1 MSNTIVYDEPVTDK
15 RTWSVSSSTQQRQFF
30 NAGKNS
36 TPIEYTTVA
45 QDILE
50 NEVRKD
56 DVWLLGYPRV
66 GQTWCQEVIWLIV
79 NNLNFNLARS
89 TIQHLRAPKLEQ
101 SLYKDEI
108 FDKIYGCSSIQYV
121 KSLRSP
127 RTIRS
132 HLPLHLLPTQLK
144 TIRPK
149 IIYMTRNPK
158 DIWCSYYSLL
168 QAFFDYDKSFE
179 DASVLFCDGKMSVG
193 CPIEHALPF
202 WNRRNEPHVLFLNYE
217 DARINSKATI
227 KLIADFLD
235 RPLKLKQIV
244 EINKFVSLE
253 SMKMNPAVNMEWY
266 LRELKNGNS
275 EYSFIGD
282 GIVGNWRN
290 NMTVKVSRM
299 FDDWISAKTEGTGLR
314 FIYE

>member
-1 MSNTIVYDEPVTDK
+1 MSHAIAMYDETLTMAGGTLYPSPRQYDHRMPTEF
-15 RTWSVSSSTQQRQFF
+15 SS
-30 NAGKNS
+30 
-36 TPIEYTTVA
+36 VA
-45 QDILE
+45 QDIVDA
-50 NEVRKD
+50 EVRKD

-89 TIQHLRAPKLEQ
+89 TIQSVRAPRLEQ
-101 SLYKDEI
+101 SLYNDKI
-108 FDKIYGCSSIQYV
+108 FDKIYGCSSVQYV
-121 KSLRSP
+121 KNMRSP

-132 HLPLHLLPTQLK
+132 HLPLHLLPVQLK

-158 DIWCSYYSLL
+158 DVWCSYYSLM
-168 QAFFDYDKSFE
+168 QAFFNYDKLFDE
-179 DASVLFCDGKMSVG
+179 ASVLFCEGKIGVG

-217 DARINSKATI
+217 DVRMNSKATI

-244 EINKFVSLE
+244 DINNHVSLE
-253 SMKMNPAVNMEWY
+253 NMKMNPAVNMEWY
-266 LRELKNGNS
+266 LRDLNNGNS
-275 EYSFIGD
+275 DYSFIGD
-282 GIVGNWRN
+282 GLVGSWRN
-290 NMTVKVSRM
+290 YMTVNMSRM
-299 FDDWISAKTEGTGLR
+299 FDDWIAKKTDGTGLR
-314 FIYE
+314 FTYE